1 MAKRRPSLKDFLAT
15 GDVVVDEAVTEEKE
29 KAGAPAAAKKTA
41 AKEGAGAKKAPAKKK
56 AAGEAKKSAAGDGKK
71 TAAKAKKT
79 ATRAK
84 KPSTERAGLTA
95 DEAALLEM
103 MAPEDKAMWE
113 KLFAAAETEFLPL
126 DLVERREDFRTMAR
140 DRYTLFRLGE
150 AGEPLFHVR
159 TSVQIRDPLVCL
171 IKWDETGK
179 ISVFR

>member
-29 KAGAPAAAKKTA
+29 KEGTSAAAKKT
-41 AKEGAGAKKAPAKKK
+41 APAKKK
-56 AAGEAKKSAAGDGKK
+56 AAGEAKKAAAGDGKK
-71 TAAKAKKT
+71 PAARAKKT
-79 ATRAK
+79 AARAK
-84 KPSTERAGLTA
+84 KPSAEKAGLTA

-103 MAPEDKAMWE
+103 LAPEDKPMWE
-113 KLFAAAETEFLPL
+113 KLFTAAETEFLPL

-159 TSVQIRDPLVCL
+159 TSVQIREPLVCL

>member
-29 KAGAPAAAKKTA
+29 KEGTPAAAKKT
-41 AKEGAGAKKAPAKKK
+41 APAKKK
-56 AAGEAKKSAAGDGKK
+56 AAGEAKKAAVGDGKK
-71 TAAKAKKT
+71 PAARAKKT
-79 ATRAK
+79 AARAK
-84 KPSTERAGLTA
+84 KPSAEKAGLTA

-103 MAPEDKAMWE
+103 LAPEDKPMWE

-159 TSVQIRDPLVCL
+159 TSVQIREPLVCL